1 MLFHLSR
8 RGATVGVGFGG
19 VAFGAG
25 PMRRC
30 FFLPDGMVTLILST
44 KKNIQ
49 TPASFICNLQSSYK
63 YRAPLLAS

>member
-1 MLFHLSR
+1 MLFHLRR

-44 KKNIQ
+44 KNIQ
-49 TPASFICNLQSSYK
+49 TTASFICNLQLSYK
-63 YRAPLLAS
+63 Y